1 MGGSFKDARIF
12 RSREL
17 ANLTGE
23 EAAFLSGALGI
34 ATIYDLRT
42 ASEVAAHPEP
52 CLLYTSGRGL
62 HHAAASRGLE
72 GHGSDLLLSRGSIAL
87 HLLSLLHHFLHVHER
102 VSFADLRVAPDC

>member
-42 ASEVAAHPEP
+42 AAEVAVARSKVAHSTPVRSLP
-52 CLLYTSGRGL
+52 FTQWMSAGRPS
-62 HHAAASRGLE
+62 AAM
-72 GHGSDLLLSRGSIAL
+72 
-87 HLLSLLHHFLHVHER
+87 ER
-102 VSFADLRVAPDC
+102 RA